1 VRPLVDAYNWWL
13 ALLPKVARLILTL
26 ALISILTDVTLRDVG
41 LGPPA
46 WTLPLVEYALLYMTM
61 MMAPWLVR
69 QKGHIV
75 VEAFTSMMPKAFFRW
90 WAKFVYLA
98 CVVICL
104 LFAWYALSLMIDA
117 YQTNDIDI
125 RSIEIPRIYLFLP
138 MVVGFVMMAIEFA
151 RYLLGFDT
159 LYSGRIGETGAA

>member
-1 VRPLVDAYNWWL
+1 MRPLVDAYNWWL
-13 ALLPKVARLILTL
+13 ALLPKVARVILTL
-26 ALISILTDVTLRDVG
+26 ALISILTDVTLRDIG
-41 LGPPA
+41 EDPPA

-61 MMAPWLVR
+61 MMSPWLVR

-75 VEAFTSMMPKAFFRW
+75 VEAFTSLMPQGFFRW

-104 LFAWYALSLMIDA
+104 LLAYYALSLTIDA
-117 YQTNDIDI
+117 YVTDDIDI

-138 MVVGFVMMAIEFA
+138 MVIGFVMMAIEFA